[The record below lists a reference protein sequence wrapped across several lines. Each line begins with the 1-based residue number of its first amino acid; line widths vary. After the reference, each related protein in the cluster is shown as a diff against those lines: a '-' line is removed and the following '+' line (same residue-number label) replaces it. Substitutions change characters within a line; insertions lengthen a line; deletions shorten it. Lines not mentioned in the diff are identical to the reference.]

1 MRKRCVMACL
11 VSAMLLPAPAL
22 VLFASTAHAG
32 ADGPGSVSRPTPRVT
47 AGEAATL
54 PKLDSDC
61 YHGKKYVGNCYQVR
75 PRHLSCQD
83 ACGGELTLTWSSWTA
98 KDAFGSGS
106 GIAEEQGHVLH
117 YHLRV
122 EAFSPRNG
130 HFTRLRV
137 AGAAVKT
144 LGGPGLQ
151 DLGNGL
157 WGQPI

>member
-11 VSAMLLPAPAL
+11 VSAVLVPAPAL
-22 VLFASTAHAG
+22 AVAASTVHG
-32 ADGPGSVSRPTPRVT
+32 GTDGPGSVSRPTRRVT
-47 AGEAATL
+47 AREAATL

-61 YHGKKYVGNCYQVR
+61 YRGKKYVGNCYQVR

-117 YHLRV
+117 YHVRV

-144 LGGPGLQ
+144 LGGPGLR
-151 DLGNGL
+151 DLGYGL
-157 WGQPI
+157 WGQPV